1 MLAKPKLVSPR
12 LTRWPRFALDD
23 EGILPSDSCVAIATP
38 TTPEARRRLDRFAAD
53 LEELLGRKLEHRDL
67 LLYALAFLNSS
78 AAAFLLRIGREP
90 TPKGSWNVN
99 EEYLS
104 LIRLPTP
111 DRKTATRIFELSQ
124 HCVDLALA
132 DDVPSELEAELDQLV
147 LAAYGLAGTEVDRA
161 ITQWVAEVRA
171 TAE

>member
-12 LTRWPRFALDD
+12 LTRWPSFALDE

-38 TTPEARRRLDRFAAD
+38 TTTEARHRLGGLATDLEGVLGRRLQ
-53 LEELLGRKLEHRDL
+53 HRDL

-104 LIRLPTP
+104 LIKLPTP
-111 DRKTATRIFELSQ
+111 DRETALRILELSEE
-124 HCVDLALA
+124 CVESGVAG
-132 DDVPSELEAELDQLV
+132 DVSQAVESEA
-147 LAAYGLAGTEVDRA
+147 R
-161 ITQWVAEVRA
+161 
-171 TAE
+171 

>member
-1 MLAKPKLVSPR
+1 AE
-12 LTRWPRFALDD
+12 FA
-23 EGILPSDSCVAIATP
+23 SN
-38 TTPEARRRLDRFAAD
+38 
-53 LEELLGRKLEHRDL
+53 LEVLLGRQLHHRDL

-111 DRKTATRIFELSQ
+111 DRDTAARILELSQ
-124 HCVDLALA
+124 ECVGSATA
-132 DDVPSELEAELDQLV
+132 GEASVAVESELDELV
-147 LAAYGLAGTEVDRA
+147 LKAYGLAGSELEKTVTTWA
-161 ITQWVAEVRA
+161 AETRP
-171 TAE
+171 TDS